1 MAKLTREQFN
11 KINAACKNGFMLDL
25 RYFAIW
31 SEKQLIKNIE
41 IDDLNC
47 YEVVIG
53 FHEVSENFRKV
64 GEKPFIRFSRC
75 NRRSVNDVMWTVS
88 HLKTID
94 VDDQVVARK
103 NMKLLYALTEEY
115 TDKKA
120 LEVFDSLKAA

>member
-11 KINAACKNGFMLDL
+11 KINAACKNGFILDL
-25 RYFAIW
+25 HYFAIW
-31 SEKQLIKNIE
+31 SEKQLIKNIV
-41 IDDLNC
+41 IDDLNH

-53 FHEVSENFRKV
+53 FHEVSENYRKV

-75 NRRSVNDVMWTVS
+75 SRRNTDCNMWQIV
-88 HLKTID
+88 HLKTIEI
-94 VDDQVVARK
+94 DDQVVARK

-120 LEVFDSLKAA
+120 LEVFDSLKVA

>member
-11 KINAACKNGFMLDL
+11 KINVACKNGFMLDL
-25 RYFAIW
+25 HYFAIW
-31 SEKQLIKNIE
+31 SEKQLIKNIM

-75 NRRSVNDVMWTVS
+75 SRRNAESTMWTVS
-88 HLKTID
+88 HLKTIE
-94 VDDQVVARK
+94 VDQVVARK

-115 TDKKA
+115 TDKKS

>member
-25 RYFAIW
+25 RYFMIW

-75 NRRSVNDVMWTVS
+75 SRRSVNDVMWTVS

-120 LEVFDSLKAA
+120 LEVFNSLKAA

>member
-11 KINAACKNGFMLDL
+11 KINVSCKNGFMLDL
-25 RYFAIW
+25 YYFAIW
-31 SEKQLIKNIE
+31 SEKQLIKNIM

-75 NRRSVNDVMWTVS
+75 SRRSADSTMWTVS
-88 HLKTID
+88 HLKTIE
-94 VDDQVVARK
+94 VDDQVVTRK